1 MNHSPDRHSP
11 LDLRPW
17 LIPALVLAG
26 AAFFAGAERTI
37 SPDDLALFESKIRH
51 VFWFPLCL
59 CFAWRKDHLT
69 PYARPRSDRLRCG
82 GRESKFLKY
91 YCDPMLERIR

>member
-37 SPDDLALFESKIRH
+37 SPDELAF
-51 VFWFPLCL
+51 F
-59 CFAWRKDHLT
+59 
-69 PYARPRSDRLRCG
+69 
-82 GRESKFLKY
+82 
-91 YCDPMLERIR
+91 